1 MTSHARRALD
11 AALLGAALAIA
22 LPAPSPRAEPAGMKE
37 LLGVFVG
44 RAEEQNAADGSPEQR
59 DIDMEITPY
68 QDDGLKVSWT
78 NVTLVEGRRDLPGV
92 KRRRD
97 EITLV
102 PAPDRSFFLAGVGY
116 DPFKD
121 REEPNPIE
129 GDPLRWSVV
138 ADQSLAIYS
147 FTILE
152 DGRYEL
158 QISRRDPLPDGVKL
172 DFERIVDGEMVRH
185 LTGRAVRAE

>member
-1 MTSHARRALD
+1 MTSHARTLNG
-11 AALLGAALAIA
+11 ALLGVALATA
-22 LPAPSPRAEPAGMKE
+22 LPTSPPRAEPPGTKG

-44 RAEEQNAADGSPEQR
+44 RAEEQDPADGSPEQR
-59 DIDMEITPY
+59 DIEMEITPY
-68 QDDGLKVSWT
+68 QDDGLKVRWT
-78 NVTLVEGRRDLPGV
+78 NVTLVDGRRDLPGV

-97 EITLV
+97 EITLA
-102 PAPDRSFFLAGVGY
+102 PAPDRSFYLAGIGY

-121 REEPNPIE
+121 REEPNLIQ

-158 QISRRDPLPDGVKL
+158 QITRRGPSPDGIKL
-172 DFERIVDGEMVRH
+172 DFERIVDGEVARR

>member
-1 MTSHARRALD
+1 MTSHARTLNG
-11 AALLGAALAIA
+11 ALLGAALAAA
-22 LPAPSPRAEPAGMKE
+22 LPAPSPSAEPAGMKG

-68 QDDGLKVSWT
+68 QDEGLKVRWT
-78 NVTLVEGRRDLPGV
+78 NVTLVDGRRDLPGV
-92 KRRRD
+92 KRRHD
-97 EITLV
+97 EIVLA

-121 REEPNPIE
+121 RDEPNPIQ

-147 FTILE
+147 FMILE

-158 QISRRDPLPDGVKL
+158 QVSRRDPLPDGIKL
-172 DFERIVDGEMVRH
+172 DFERIVDGEVARR

>member
-1 MTSHARRALD
+1 MTSHAPTRNG
-11 AALLGAALAIA
+11 ALLGVALAAA
-22 LPAPSPRAEPAGMKE
+22 LPASSPRAEPPGTKV

-44 RAEEQNAADGSPEQR
+44 RAQEEDPADGSPEQR
-59 DIDMEITPY
+59 DIEMEITPY

-78 NVTLVEGRRDLPGV
+78 NVTLVDGRRDLPGV
-92 KRRRD
+92 KRRHD
-97 EITLV
+97 EIVLA

-121 REEPNPIE
+121 RDEPNPIQ
-129 GDPLRWSVV
+129 GDPLRWSAV

-147 FTILE
+147 FMILE

-158 QISRRDPLPDGVKL
+158 QVSRRDPLPDGVKL
-172 DFERIVDGEMVRH
+172 DFERIVDGQVARR

>member
-1 MTSHARRALD
+1 MMSQARLLKG
-11 AALLGAALAIA
+11 ALLGVALAVA
-22 LPAPSPRAEPAGMKE
+22 AAPTSPPRAEPQGMKE
-37 LLGVFVG
+37 MLGVFVG
-44 RAEEQNAADGSPEQR
+44 RAQEENPADGSPEQR

-68 QDDGLKVSWT
+68 QDDGLKVRWT
-78 NVTLVEGRRDLPGV
+78 NVTLVDGRRDLPGV
-92 KRRRD
+92 KRRHD
-97 EITLV
+97 EIVLA

-121 REEPNPIE
+121 RDEPNPIQ
-129 GDPLRWSVV
+129 GDPLRWSAV

-147 FTILE
+147 FMILE

-158 QISRRDPLPDGVKL
+158 QVSRRDPLPDGVKL
-172 DFERIVDGEMVRH
+172 DFERIVDGQVARR

>member
-1 MTSHARRALD
+1 
-11 AALLGAALAIA
+11 
-22 LPAPSPRAEPAGMKE
+22 
-37 LLGVFVG
+37 
-44 RAEEQNAADGSPEQR
+44 
-59 DIDMEITPY
+59 MEIAPY
-68 QDDGLKVSWT
+68 QEDGLKVRWT
-78 NVTLVEGRRDLPGV
+78 NVTLVDGRRDLPGV
-92 KRRRD
+92 RRRHD
-97 EITLV
+97 EITLA

-121 REEPNPIE
+121 REEPNAIA

-147 FTILE
+147 FMILE

-158 QISRRDPLPDGVKL
+158 QVSRRDPAPDGIKL
-172 DFERIVDGEMVRH
+172 DFERIVDGEVARR

>member
-1 MTSHARRALD
+1 MARKNDTQTVSVAGQRLRLTNPDKTIYPSTGTTKAEV
-11 AALLGAALAIA
+11 IA
-22 LPAPSPRAEPAGMKE
+22 YY
-37 LLGVFVG
+37 
-44 RAEEQNAADGSPEQR
+44 
-59 DIDMEITPY
+59 MEIAPY
-68 QDDGLKVSWT
+68 QEDGLKVRWT
-78 NVTLVEGRRDLPGV
+78 NVTLVDGRRDLPGV
-92 KRRRD
+92 RRRHD
-97 EITLV
+97 EITLA

-121 REEPNPIE
+121 REEPNAIA

-147 FTILE
+147 FMILE

-158 QISRRDPLPDGVKL
+158 QVSRRDPAPDGIKL
-172 DFERIVDGEMVRH
+172 DFERIVDGEVARR